1 MLVFEDEVSGIANGK
16 VLISVEAGTV
26 NFKELLITGNT
37 LKEPDVKN
45 VLVEIWLPCIYEYS
59 LLISAVCCGTT
70 NEFGVVWVSH
80 RMSCCHIS
88 CPVCSV
94 TFHSIIL

>member
-1 MLVFEDEVSGIANGK
+1 MSAIASFETEAEQCWKKISDLYILLLVFEDEVSGIANGK

-45 VLVEIWLPCIYEYS
+45 VLVEIWLPCI
-59 LLISAVCCGTT
+59 
-70 NEFGVVWVSH
+70 
-80 RMSCCHIS
+80 
-88 CPVCSV
+88 
-94 TFHSIIL
+94 